1 MYRINV
7 FVTLST
13 FTCNYPK
20 CMIYMLVLFLSPATP
35 PFIFHLF
42 NCYLNLNSLARIG
55 KNLILDL
62 ENGGVDLYISSTYTR
77 VNTVFNVA
85 FLLR

>member
-20 CMIYMLVLFLSPATP
+20 CMICMLVLFLSPATP

-42 NCYLNLNSLARIG
+42 NCYLL
-55 KNLILDL
+55 
-62 ENGGVDLYISSTYTR
+62 R
-77 VNTVFNVA
+77 VHLCNNYSDKKYRSDEHPITITVMVNV
-85 FLLR
+85 FTN